1 MKKRIL
7 PQDLSDHLVQNG
19 HATRKE
25 ADPFVRAFFE
35 VIAQGLQED
44 KYVKVKGLGTFKLV
58 SVSERESV
66 NISTGERFQISGH
79 TKVSFTPES
88 TMKDLVNRPFAH
100 FETVDLNEDTDT
112 GEFDAIDREAAR
124 TLALDL
130 PEGTDSPEAETADDL
145 PADDLPAA
153 LPAEET
159 PLSAAPVDED
169 ATAVTPVT
177 PVTPAPPSSSSKAP
191 AAAAPVVVGAAPAAP
206 PTAAQLPAAA
216 QQAAAPHLP
225 EEAPQGAAPQPAAES
240 PDEPASQTSG
250 LQQTSGEEEI
260 SVSAPQPI
268 TPLPA
273 AGAESLTPANYT
285 YRDTPAPSRRKR
297 WLVRTGLTLL
307 LLLSLTL
314 SYFAGYYRL
323 LCPCTLPWLQPYFA
337 QTEQAEAPR
346 PATPRPTPK
355 AVQSAAPAAAA
366 RKHASVP
373 DSVAPS
379 AQPPVATAAQPA
391 STAAPASAPQA
402 TQPTGTP
409 SAAAPKAAPSDRQSA
424 PAKPAA
430 AAPTRPATHIVAK
443 GDNLYKISRRYYG
456 TDRYVPAII
465 KLNHL
470 KDANTITH
478 GQKLRLP

>member
-145 PADDLPAA
+145 PAA

-191 AAAAPVVVGAAPAAP
+191 AAAAPVVVGAAPADP

-297 WLVRTGLTLL
+297 WLVRTGITLL

-337 QTEQAEAPR
+337 QTELAEAPR

-366 RKHASVP
+366 RKHASAP
-373 DSVAPS
+373 DSVAPA
-379 AQPPVATAAQPA
+379 AQPPAATAAQPA
-391 STAAPASAPQA
+391 STAAPASVPQA

-465 KLNHL
+465 QLNHL

>member
-145 PADDLPAA
+145 PADGLPAA

-159 PLSAAPVDED
+159 PLSAVPADED

-177 PVTPAPPSSSSKAP
+177 PVTPAPPSSSSEAP
-191 AAAAPVVVGAAPAAP
+191 AAAAPVVVGAVPADP
-206 PTAAQLPAAA
+206 PTAPRPPVAT

-240 PDEPASQTSG
+240 PDESAGTHGGP
-250 LQQTSGEEEI
+250 QQTSGEEEI
-260 SVSAPQPI
+260 GVSAPQPI
-268 TPLPA
+268 TPQPS

-297 WLVRTGLTLL
+297 WLVRAGLTLL

-337 QTEQAEAPR
+337 QTELGETPR

-355 AVQSAAPAAAA
+355 AVQPAAPTAAA
-366 RKHASVP
+366 RKQASAP
-373 DSVAPS
+373 DSVAPA
-379 AQPPVATAAQPA
+379 AQPPAATPAQPA
-391 STAAPASAPQA
+391 ATAAPASAPQA

-409 SAAAPKAAPSDRQSA
+409 STATPKAAPSAPQSA

-430 AAPTRPATHIVAK
+430 AAPARPATHIVAK

>member
-159 PLSAAPVDED
+159 PLSMRMPR
-169 ATAVTPVT
+169 PSR
-177 PVTPAPPSSSSKAP
+177 PSLPSHPRRRHHLPRHPPQ
-191 AAAAPVVVGAAPAAP
+191 
-206 PTAAQLPAAA
+206 QLP
-216 QQAAAPHLP
+216 
-225 EEAPQGAAPQPAAES
+225 
-240 PDEPASQTSG
+240 
-250 LQQTSGEEEI
+250 
-260 SVSAPQPI
+260 
-268 TPLPA
+268 
-273 AGAESLTPANYT
+273 SL
-285 YRDTPAPSRRKR
+285 
-297 WLVRTGLTLL
+297 
-307 LLLSLTL
+307 
-314 SYFAGYYRL
+314 
-323 LCPCTLPWLQPYFA
+323 
-337 QTEQAEAPR
+337 
-346 PATPRPTPK
+346 
-355 AVQSAAPAAAA
+355 
-366 RKHASVP
+366 
-373 DSVAPS
+373 
-379 AQPPVATAAQPA
+379 
-391 STAAPASAPQA
+391 
-402 TQPTGTP
+402 
-409 SAAAPKAAPSDRQSA
+409 
-424 PAKPAA
+424 
-430 AAPTRPATHIVAK
+430 
-443 GDNLYKISRRYYG
+443 
-456 TDRYVPAII
+456 
-465 KLNHL
+465 
-470 KDANTITH
+470 
-478 GQKLRLP
+478 

>member
-191 AAAAPVVVGAAPAAP
+191 AAAAPVVVGAAPADH

-240 PDEPASQTSG
+240 PGEPAGPPSG
-250 LQQTSGEEEI
+250 PQQTSGEEEI

-366 RKHASVP
+366 RKHTSAP

-379 AQPPVATAAQPA
+379 AQP
-391 STAAPASAPQA
+391 PASAPQA